1 MPFVVYLLG
10 LTIFSLTTA
19 EFMIAGMMP
28 SLAAALD
35 VSVGQ
40 VGYLI
45 SLYAV
50 GMAIG
55 GPVLTALVLA
65 LRMQNKPALFW
76 LLMLNVVGG
85 VLAAMAPTYE
95 VLAVARVL
103 MGVASSACIG
113 VSLTIAAHLVEPHAR
128 GRAASFV
135 LGGLMFSPVLG
146 VPATALIEQ
155 HFGWRASFWAI
166 AVLSMVCTA
175 VVALLVPA
183 SKNRAVVSLAA
194 EFKAIVN
201 GPLWA
206 AYVTSGLIIGATF
219 TAFTYFSPIFT
230 EVTGFAA
237 ASIPWMLALY
247 GVANIVGNMVVGRL
261 ADRHTLPV
269 LAGGLA
275 LLCAGLAMFALF
287 AENTVISIGAFLVI
301 GLTGV
306 SLNPAMAARV
316 MRAASPGPLV
326 NTMHTSIITAGL
338 ALGTWAGGAG
348 IDGGYGLR
356 SPLWVGTA
364 LALAGLLS
372 LAPYLV
378 SRLNRPVMTEC
389 PQA

>member
-1 MPFVVYLLG
+1 MPLVVYLLG

-113 VSLTIAAHLVEPHAR
+113 VSLTIAAHLVEPHDR

-166 AVLSMVCTA
+166 AVLSMICTA

-183 SKNRAVVSLAA
+183 SKSRAVVSLAA
-194 EFKAIVN
+194 EFKSVLN
-201 GPLWA
+201 GKLWA

-230 EVTGFAA
+230 EVTGFSA

-275 LLCAGLAMFALF
+275 LLCAGLAAFALF
-287 AENTVISIGAFLVI
+287 AENTVVSIGAFLVI

>member
-1 MPFVVYLLG
+1 
-10 LTIFSLTTA
+10 
-19 EFMIAGMMP
+19 MIAGMMP

-35 VSVGQ
+35 VTVGQ

-65 LRMQNKPALFW
+65 LRMQNKQALFW
-76 LLMLNVVGG
+76 LLTLNVAGG

-113 VSLTIAAHLVEPHAR
+113 VSLTIAAHLVEPQAR
-128 GRAASFV
+128 GRAASLV

-166 AVLSMVCTA
+166 AILSMLCTA
-175 VVALLVPA
+175 VVAAFVPA
-183 SKNRAVVSLAA
+183 SEKRADVSLAT
-194 EFKAIVN
+194 EFKSILNAR
-201 GPLWA
+201 LWA

-230 EVTGFAA
+230 QVTGFSAA
-237 ASIPWMLALY
+237 AIPWMLALY
-247 GVANIVGNMVVGRL
+247 GVANIVGNMIVGRL
-261 ADRHTLPV
+261 ADRYTMAV

-275 LLCAGLAMFALF
+275 LLCTSLTIFALF
-287 AENTVISIGAFLVI
+287 AENTIASIVAFLGV

-306 SLNPAMAARV
+306 ALNPAMAARV
-316 MRAASPGPLV
+316 IRAASPGPLV
-326 NTMHTSIITAGL
+326 NTMHTSIITVGL

-348 IDGGYGLR
+348 IDAGYGLR
-356 SPLWVGTA
+356 SPLWVGAA

-372 LAPYLV
+372 LAPFLLRRS
-378 SRLNRPVMTEC
+378 SRPGLAAEC
-389 PQA
+389 S